1 MGDWGGKRG
10 LSVTQSGIYLIYF
23 RMELEKALYQARRYG
38 MTTVQEKRDVTLMA
52 HLLRRA
58 GFGATPD
65 ELDRYAAMGYED
77 AVEELLRARPEP
89 DEMPHDLIRRYHVD
103 QSDLRNGQA
112 AAAHWVYRMVNTDAV
127 LPEKMCLFWH
137 RVFATAATKLIQAR
151 MVTNQIDMF
160 RDYGMG
166 NFRELLVQLSRDP
179 AMLMWLDNQDNHKD
193 SINENYGREILELF
207 SMGVGNYTEDDI
219 KECSRAFTGWRVV
232 NPDYMSIKMRN
243 NTARPYGYIAWQF
256 EYDDDDHDHADKNFL
271 GEVGD
276 FNGED
281 VVDIICR
288 QPATARFIARH
299 LYHFFV
305 ADEFPVPQ
313 WPHFEPKD
321 PEAIEIMS
329 QAYFD
334 SGYDIS
340 AMLRAMFNADF
351 FKDEAS
357 RLARIK
363 SPAEMVVGTLRM
375 AGPISLPSTDT
386 YAAAGAC
393 AAMGQGLLNPPSV
406 EGWQGGSE
414 WINTGAY
421 VQRVNFASRV
431 LNDPDKSG
439 LRAIVDRIEESA
451 DGESLSAEG
460 AVDAVLDVLGPLPV
474 LDSTRAGLIDYAS
487 KWGELSFGDE
497 ESAVRAAKNLVT
509 LIQLVVT
516 TQEYQLA

>member
-1 MGDWGGKRG
+1 
-10 LSVTQSGIYLIYF
+10 
-23 RMELEKALYQARRYG
+23 
-38 MTTVQEKRDVTLMA
+38 MTTVQSKQDVALMA

-58 GFGATPD
+58 GFGATAK
-65 ELDRYAAMGYED
+65 ELDHYMGMSYEE
-77 AVEELLRARPEP
+77 AVEDLLSVRPEP
-89 DEMPHDLIRRYHVD
+89 NELPVDLIRRYHVD

-112 AAAHWVYRMVNTDAV
+112 AAAQWVFRMVNTDAV
-127 LPEKMCLFWH
+127 LAEKMCLFWH

-160 RDYGMG
+160 REYGMG
-166 NFRELLVQLSRDP
+166 SFRDLLVQLSRDP
-179 AMLMWLDNQDNHKD
+179 AMLMWLDNQDNHKE

-256 EYDDDDHDHADKNFL
+256 EYDDDDHDHDDKNFL

-281 VVDIICR
+281 VVEIICR

-305 ADEFPVPQ
+305 ADELPVPQ

-321 PEAIEIMS
+321 PEAIEIMA

-334 SGYDIS
+334 SDYDMT
-340 AMLRAMFNADF
+340 AMLRAMFNSDF
-351 FKDEAS
+351 FKAEAS
-357 RLARIK
+357 RFARIK
-363 SPAEMVVGTLRM
+363 SPAEMVVGTLRI

-414 WINTGAY
+414 WINTGSY
-421 VQRVNFASRV
+421 VQRVNFASLV
-431 LNDPDKSG
+431 LNSPDKSG
-439 LRAIVDRIEESA
+439 IRAIIKRIEDMAGGQPISSERV
-451 DGESLSAEG
+451 
-460 AVDAVLDVLGPLPV
+460 VDAVLDILGPLPV
-474 LDSTRAGLIDYAS
+474 LDSTRQGLVDYAS
-487 KWGELSFGDE
+487 KWGNFDFADD
-497 ESAVRAAKNLVT
+497 ESAALAEQNIVT

>member
-1 MGDWGGKRG
+1 
-10 LSVTQSGIYLIYF
+10 
-23 RMELEKALYQARRYG
+23 
-38 MTTVQEKRDVTLMA
+38 MTTVQERQDVALMA

-65 ELDRYAAMGYED
+65 ELDRFMEMGYEA
-77 AVEELLRARPEP
+77 AVEGLLNPAS
-89 DEMPHDLIRRYHVD
+89 DCEMPEDLIRRYHVD
-103 QSDLRNGQA
+103 QSDLRNGGA

-127 LPEKMCLFWH
+127 LREKMCLFWH
-137 RVFATAATKLIQAR
+137 RIFATASTKLIQAR
-151 MVTNQIDMF
+151 MVVNQVEMF
-160 RDYGMG
+160 RQYGMG
-166 NFRELLVQLSRDP
+166 SFRDILARLSRDP

-219 KECSRAFTGWRVV
+219 KECARAFTGWRVV

-256 EYDDDDHDHADKNFL
+256 EYDDDDHDHEEKRFL

-305 ADEFPVPQ
+305 ADELPVPQ
-313 WPHFEPKD
+313 WPHFGPRD
-321 PEAIEIMS
+321 PEAIEIMA

-334 SGYDIS
+334 SGFQIS
-340 AMLRAMFNADF
+340 AMLRAMFNSDF
-351 FKDEAS
+351 FKSEAS
-357 RLARIK
+357 RFARIK
-363 SPAEMVVGTLRM
+363 SPAEMVVGTMRL
-375 AGPISLPSTDT
+375 AGPIDLPSTDT

-393 AAMGQGLLNPPSV
+393 AAMGQGLLAPPSV

-431 LNDPDKSG
+431 LNDPNKPG
-439 LRAIVDRIEESA
+439 IRAIIDRMA
-451 DGESLSAEG
+451 DGAYGMALSPQRL
-460 AVDAVLDVLGPLPV
+460 VDACLDALGPLPV
-474 LDSTRAGLIDYAS
+474 LDSTRDGLIEYAE
-487 KWGELSFGDE
+487 KWGDTTLPSEEGDR
-497 ESAVRAAKNLVT
+497 RAVT
-509 LIQLVVT
+509 LIQLIVT
-516 TQEYQLA
+516 TQEYQMV

>member
-1 MGDWGGKRG
+1 M
-10 LSVTQSGIYLIYF
+10 T
-23 RMELEKALYQARRYG
+23 
-38 MTTVQEKRDVTLMA
+38 TTVQKKQDVDLTA

-65 ELDRYAAMGYED
+65 ELDHFLGMSYED
-77 AVEELLRARPEP
+77 AVDDLIAQQPSADL
-89 DEMPHDLIRRYHVD
+89 PHDLIRRYHVD

-112 AAAHWVYRMVNTDAV
+112 AAAQWVFRMVNTDAV
-127 LPEKMCLFWH
+127 LREKMCLFWH
-137 RVFATAATKLIQAR
+137 RIFATAATKLIQAR
-151 MVTNQIDMF
+151 MVTNQVSMF
-160 RDYGMG
+160 REYGMG
-166 NFRELLVQLSRDP
+166 SFRDLLVQLSRDP
-179 AMLMWLDNQDNHKD
+179 AMLMWLDNQDNHAD

-219 KECSRAFTGWRVV
+219 KECARAFTGWRVV

-256 EYDDDDHDHADKNFL
+256 EYDDEDHDHEDKQFL

-299 LYHFFV
+299 MYHFFI
-305 ADEFPVPQ
+305 ADELPVPQ
-313 WPHFEPKD
+313 WPHFEPLD
-321 PEAIEIMS
+321 PEAIDVMA

-340 AMLRAMFNADF
+340 AMLRAMFNSDA
-351 FKDEAS
+351 FKAESA
-357 RLARIK
+357 RFARIK
-363 SPAEMVVGTLRM
+363 SPAEMVVGTLRL
-375 AGPISLPSTDT
+375 AGPIDLPSTDT

-431 LNDPDKSG
+431 LNDPRKLG
-439 LRAIVDRIEESA
+439 IRAVIDRVADRAAGRPMSA
-451 DGESLSAEG
+451 GDV
-460 AVDAVLDVLGPLPV
+460 VDACLDILGPLPV
-474 LDSTRAGLIDYAS
+474 LETTREGLIAYAS
-487 KWGELSFGDE
+487 KWGDMSFPSE
-497 ESAVRAAKNLVT
+497 ETDKNIVT
-509 LIQLVVT
+509 LIQLIVT
-516 TQEYQLA
+516 TQEYQTV

>member
-1 MGDWGGKRG
+1 
-10 LSVTQSGIYLIYF
+10 
-23 RMELEKALYQARRYG
+23 
-38 MTTVQEKRDVTLMA
+38 MTTVQEKQDVALMA

-58 GFGATPD
+58 GFGATSD
-65 ELDRYAAMGYED
+65 ELDHYMGMSYED
-77 AVEELLRARPEP
+77 AVEGLLSKKASE
-89 DEMPHDLIRRYHVD
+89 DIPHDLIRRYHVD
-103 QSDLRNGQA
+103 QSDLRSGVA
-112 AAAHWVYRMVNTDAV
+112 AAAHWVFRMVNTDAV
-127 LPEKMCLFWH
+127 LNEKMCLFWH

-151 MVTNQIDMF
+151 VVTNQVDMF
-160 RDYGMG
+160 REYGMG
-166 NFRELLVQLSRDP
+166 SFRELLVRLSRDP
-179 AMLMWLDNQDNHKD
+179 AMLMWLDNQDNHKE

-256 EYDDDDHDHADKNFL
+256 EYDDEDHDHDDKEFL
-271 GEVGD
+271 GETGD

-305 ADEFPVPQ
+305 ADELPVPQ
-313 WPHFEPKD
+313 WPHFDPID
-321 PEAIEIMS
+321 PEAIEMMS

-340 AMLRAMFNADF
+340 AMLRAMFNSDF
-351 FKDEAS
+351 FKSEAS
-357 RLARIK
+357 RFARIK
-363 SPAEMVVGTLRM
+363 SPAEMVVGTLRL
-375 AGPISLPSTDT
+375 AGPIDLPSTDT

-431 LNDPDKSG
+431 LNDPNKLG
-439 LRAIVDRIEESA
+439 IRAIIERIADRAGGQPMSPEQVVDTC
-451 DGESLSAEG
+451 
-460 AVDAVLDVLGPLPV
+460 LDILGPLPV
-474 LDSTRAGLIDYAS
+474 LDTTRAGLIDYVS
-487 KWGELSFGDE
+487 KWGDMSFPDPDTD
-497 ESAVRAAKNLVT
+497 RHIVT
-509 LIQLVVT
+509 LIQLIVT
-516 TQEYQLA
+516 TQEYQTV

>member
-1 MGDWGGKRG
+1 
-10 LSVTQSGIYLIYF
+10 
-23 RMELEKALYQARRYG
+23 
-38 MTTVQEKRDVTLMA
+38 MTTAERTPQSAAERGRDVALMA

-58 GFGATPD
+58 GFGATAD
-65 ELDRYAAMGYED
+65 ELDYYTGLGYEA
-77 AVEELLRARPEP
+77 AVEELIALK
-89 DEMPHDLIRRYHVD
+89 DETDLPHDLIRRYHVD

-112 AAAHWVYRMVNTDAV
+112 AGAHWVFRMVNTNAV
-127 LPEKMCLFWH
+127 LREKMCLFWH
-137 RVFATAATKLIQAR
+137 RIFATAATKLIQAR

-160 RDYGMG
+160 REYGMG
-166 NFRELLVQLSRDP
+166 SFRDLLVQLSRDP
-179 AMLMWLDNQDNHKD
+179 AMLMWLDNQDNHKH

-207 SMGVGNYTEDDI
+207 SMGVGNYSEEDI
-219 KECSRAFTGWRVV
+219 KECARAFTGWRVV

-256 EYDDDDHDHADKNFL
+256 EYDDDDHDHEDKRFL
-271 GEVGD
+271 GEMGD

-299 LYHFFV
+299 MYHFFV
-305 ADEFPVPQ
+305 ADELPVPQ
-313 WPHFEPKD
+313 WPHYPPKD
-321 PEAIEIMS
+321 PEAIETMA

-351 FKDEAS
+351 FKSEAAMH
-357 RLARIK
+357 ARIK
-363 SPAEMVVGTLRM
+363 SPAEMVVGTLRL

-386 YAAAGAC
+386 YAAAAAC

-421 VQRVNFASRV
+421 VQRVNFASRT
-431 LNDPDKSG
+431 LNDPNKVG
-439 LRAIVDRIEESA
+439 IRAIIDRVAERA
-451 DGESLSAEG
+451 DGAPMSAERLVN
-460 AVDAVLDVLGPLPV
+460 ACLDILGPMPV
-474 LDSTRAGLIDYAS
+474 LDTTRAGLVDYAS
-487 KWGELSFGDE
+487 NWGDVSLPSAEADE
-497 ESAVRAAKNLVT
+497 RITT
-509 LIQLVVT
+509 LIQLIAT
-516 TQEYQLA
+516 TQEYQTV